1 MAVISMTRSEIQHA
15 ATEAEPSDHELAGLV
30 QALPLGHPEREAAC
44 EALVARYQTLVRSCV
59 RRYRDSPESA
69 DELMQVGYVG
79 LMKAINNFDT
89 VVGESL
95 AAYAQPCV
103 SGEIKRYFRDKRWHV
118 RVKRSVQELRLDIRK
133 ASAELSQQLGRTPA
147 NADLASYLNVSE
159 ESVREAQLASMAFQA
174 SSLDAPLQDSQGE
187 GSSLSDLLGADDP
200 ELERTLDMESVR
212 THWEEL
218 PGREQKLLLMR
229 FYGNMTQ
236 AQIGAQ
242 LGLSQMHVS
251 RLLTRALDYLRDR
264 IAEPARSCVPIAD

>member
-1 MAVISMTRSEIQHA
+1 VINMTRSEARRTA
-15 ATEAEPSDHELAGLV
+15 AEAEPSDHELVSAV
-30 QALPLGHPEREAAC
+30 QSLAKGHPEREAAC
-44 EALVARYQTLVRSCV
+44 EALVARYQGLVRSCV
-59 RRYRDSPESA
+59 QRYRDSPESA
-69 DELMQVGYVG
+69 EELMQVGYVG

-89 VVGESL
+89 AVGESL

-147 NADLASYLNVSE
+147 DADLASYLNVSE

-174 SSLDAPLQDSQGE
+174 SSLDAPLLDTQGE
-187 GSSLSDLLGADDP
+187 GGSLSDLLGEDDP
-200 ELERTLDMESVR
+200 QLERTLDMESVR

-229 FYGNMTQ
+229 YYGNMTQ

-264 IAEPARSCVPIAD
+264 IAEPALGRAAVAESP

>member
-1 MAVISMTRSEIQHA
+1 MAVINMTRSEARRA
-15 ATEAEPSDHELAGLV
+15 ATEAEPSDHELVGAV
-30 QALPLGHPEREAAC
+30 QSLAKGHPEREAAC
-44 EALVARYQTLVRSCV
+44 EALVARYQGLVRSCV
-59 RRYRDSPESA
+59 QRYRDSPESA

-89 VVGESL
+89 AVGESL
-95 AAYAQPCV
+95 VAYAQPCV

-147 NADLASYLNVSE
+147 DADLASYLNVSE

-174 SSLDAPLQDSQGE
+174 SSLDAPLLDTQGE
-187 GSSLSDLLGADDP
+187 GGSLSDLLGEDDP
-200 ELERTLDMESVR
+200 QLERTLDMESVR

-264 IAEPARSCVPIAD
+264 IAEPALGCATVAE